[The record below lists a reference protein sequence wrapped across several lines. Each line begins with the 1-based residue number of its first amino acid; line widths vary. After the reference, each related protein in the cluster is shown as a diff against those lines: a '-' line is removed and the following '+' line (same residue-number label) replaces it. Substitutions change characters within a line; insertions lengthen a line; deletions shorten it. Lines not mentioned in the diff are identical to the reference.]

1 MKNTMKHF
9 ICVMFTLML
18 LLTVCLFAGCKDT
31 ETEGDGSNIDSVY
44 ETATEFYE
52 TVTESQTKLDKVAD
66 DIYSYWYDAIYNKK
80 YSGNINLAISL
91 AQSSNS
97 TNIEF
102 IKSNETTIQSLYK
115 GLRDSTYSSE
125 VKDVMSAYSSYYE
138 FVVNVSGSF
147 NSYSSSKETL
157 KKDLANAL
165 KRLSLEL

>member
-1 MKNTMKHF
+1 
-9 ICVMFTLML
+9 ML

-31 ETEGDGSNIDSVY
+31 ETESEDTKINQ
-44 ETATEFYE
+44 FYE
-52 TVTESQTKLDKVAD
+52 AVTESQTKLDKVAD
-66 DIYSYWYDAIYNKK
+66 DIYRCWYDAIYNKK
-80 YSGNINLAISL
+80 YSGDINIAIL
-91 AQSSNS
+91 TAQSNNS
-97 TNIEF
+97 TNLKFIE
-102 IKSNETTIQSLYK
+102 SNEVTIQSLYK
-115 GLRDSTYSSE
+115 ELRDSKYSSE